1 MAHEHRRLIDRLNSI
16 LMVTKSCVRDSCR
29 DPWSVLQPP
38 KAKRKITSLTA
49 AMGYE
54 YDDFFA
60 EMPKIHFG
68 KCMQYQ
74 DEANEQPFYP
84 LGAENDLNKAY
95 RLPTDN
101 WVSSDK
107 GEVGVAPN
115 SEPAGGIEQRHA
127 TLAELLADAHVLTD
141 EETGPQVPA
150 ED

>member
-1 MAHEHRRLIDRLNSI
+1 ME
-16 LMVTKSCVRDSCR
+16 
-29 DPWSVLQPP
+29 
-38 KAKRKITSLTA
+38 
-49 AMGYE
+49 YE

-60 EMPKIHFG
+60 KIPKVHFG

-84 LGAENDLNKAY
+84 IGAENDLNKAY

-115 SEPAGGIEQRHA
+115 SHPAGGIEQRHA